1 MNVGVGLSGGM
12 GGRGG
17 GGVGGEGYAKW
28 KKWTGVYDGAA
39 VGGGLASGGI

>member
-28 KKWTGVYDGAA
+28 KKWTGVYDVAA